1 MCPHY
6 VGPRQIHKQMRQ
18 AATSLENFDKSPAPL
33 AAAFAVGSA
42 LFPPLGVSSATSLGY
57 RSLRIV
63 KVSLLFA
70 PSRRNGGRAWAAR
83 AASSSG

>member
-6 VGPRQIHKQMRQ
+6 VGPKQIHKQMRQ

-42 LFPPLGVSSATSLGY
+42 HFPPLGVSSATSLGY

-70 PSRRNGGRAWAAR
+70 PLSPQRRTRLGGTAV
-83 AASSSG
+83 SSSG

>member
-57 RSLRIV
+57 RALRIV

-70 PSRRNGGRAWAAR
+70 PLSPQRRPRWGGT